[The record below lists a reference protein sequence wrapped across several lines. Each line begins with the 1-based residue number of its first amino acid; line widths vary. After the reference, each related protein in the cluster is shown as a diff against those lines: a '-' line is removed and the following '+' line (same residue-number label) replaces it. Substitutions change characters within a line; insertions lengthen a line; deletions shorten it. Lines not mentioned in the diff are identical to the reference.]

1 MKAYALEKIR
11 DEARAI
17 VVAVLGSEAADH
29 IRVEFP
35 PPGIGAD
42 LAIPLFPL
50 AKVLRRNPNQ
60 MASEVAEKVD
70 TSGSYFDRISAAKG
84 FVNFHF
90 DWKLCNKLFFDDFL
104 SAGDTYGSADI
115 GSGKTIVIDYSAPN
129 IAKPFSVGHLRS
141 TVIGQALYNIL
152 NFLGYTVI
160 GDNHIGDWG
169 TQFGKILAAYD
180 RWGDEKAL
188 EESPTRAL
196 LDLYVRFHD
205 EVETDPSLLIPARE
219 WFARLEVG
227 DDKATQLWS
236 RFRELSLREF
246 ERIYDLLGVSF
257 DHTLGESFYNDRLKD
272 IVKRALDSGVAEWST
287 VPDKDETP
295 GAGDSK
301 ERGGRDEKESGAG
314 EKPQGSTGAA
324 GVTSGPEVSEEIE
337 GEEIEGDEKV
347 ILIPLARYDI
357 SAPLILQKSDGTSLY
372 ATRELATLEHRVAEW
387 APHEVL
393 YVVGAE
399 QSLYF
404 TQFFKAIELLGIQA
418 RCVHVP
424 FGMIR
429 LPEGRM
435 STRKGRVIFL
445 EDLLREAIDRAG
457 EIVKDRDLA
466 DEEKREISRLVGVG
480 AVKYADLSQ
489 DRTKDIVFDWK
500 KMMALEGNSGP
511 YLQYAY
517 TRAASIIRK
526 SGEERSG
533 EGGKRVSWD
542 GDIRDLDSI
551 DPSQLIADEETALLR
566 ELARFPEVIKQAA
579 ADYKPN
585 YIANYLFSLSQVFNR
600 FYVNCAVLKA
610 ETAALK
616 DSRLALVSMT
626 AYVLKRGLGL
636 LGIDCPEK
644 M

>member
-1 MKAYALEKIR
+1 MYNAPTMKGYALEKIR
-11 DEARAI
+11 DEARGIVIAI
-17 VVAVLGSEAADH
+17 LGEEAADH

-50 AKVLRRNPNQ
+50 ARVLRRNPNE
-60 MASEVAEKVD
+60 MASEVSEKVD
-70 TSGSYFDRISAAKG
+70 TTGSYFDRISAAKG

-90 DWKLCNKLFFDDFL
+90 DWKLCNKLFFEDFL
-104 SAGDTYGSADI
+104 AAGEAYGSAEI
-115 GSGKTIVIDYSAPN
+115 GVGKTIVIDYSAPN

-205 EVETDPSLLIPARE
+205 EAEDDPSLLIPARE

-272 IVKRALDSGVAEWST
+272 IVRQALDSGVAEWST
-287 VPDKDETP
+287 VPGKDESRE
-295 GAGDSK
+295 GGDSDA
-301 ERGGRDEKESGAG
+301 GGAPAENGSGEVGVSEVISGAEASGAPSGADIAG
-314 EKPQGSTGAA
+314 E
-324 GVTSGPEVSEEIE
+324 
-337 GEEIEGDEKV
+337 EKV
-347 ILIPLARYDI
+347 ILIPLAKYDI

-387 APHEVL
+387 EPHEVL

-445 EDLLREAIDRAG
+445 EDLLKEAIDRAG
-457 EIVKDRDLA
+457 EIVKDRDLT
-466 DEEKREISRLVGVG
+466 DEEKSEIARLVGVG

-517 TRAASIIRK
+517 TRAASIMRK
-526 SGEERSG
+526 SG
-533 EGGKRVSWD
+533 D
-542 GDIRDLDSI
+542 GDAGEIADLENL
-551 DPSQLIADEETALLR
+551 DPSALTAEEETALLR
-566 ELARFPEVIKQAA
+566 EIARFPEVIKQAA
-579 ADYKPN
+579 ADYKPS

-616 DSRLALVSMT
+616 DSRLALVAMT

>member
-1 MKAYALEKIR
+1 MLYNAPTMKGYALERIR
-11 DEARAI
+11 DEARGI
-17 VVAVLGSEAADH
+17 VVAILGDEAAGH
-29 IRVEFP
+29 IQVEFP

-50 AKVLRRNPNQ
+50 AKVLRRNPNE

-70 TSGSYFDRISAAKG
+70 RAGSYFREISAARG

-90 DWKLCNKLFFDDFL
+90 DWEQCNKLFFEDFL
-104 SAGDTYGSADI
+104 ETGDAYGSDDLGA
-115 GSGKTIVIDYSAPN
+115 GKTIVIDYSAPN

-188 EESPTRAL
+188 EGSPTRAL
-196 LDLYVRFHD
+196 LDLYVKFH
-205 EVETDPSLLIPARE
+205 EEAETDPSLEAPARE
-219 WFARLEVG
+219 WFAKLEVG

-257 DHTLGESFYNDRLKD
+257 DHTLGESFYNERLKG
-272 IVKRALDSGVAEWST
+272 IVKQALDSGVAQWST
-287 VPDKDETP
+287 VPGKD
-295 GAGDSK
+295 A
-301 ERGGRDEKESGAG
+301 GGRL
-314 EKPQGSTGAA
+314 
-324 GVTSGPEVSEEIE
+324 
-337 GEEIEGDEKV
+337 DEKV
-347 ILIPLARYDI
+347 ILIPLARYGI

-387 APHEVL
+387 SPHKVL
-393 YVVGAE
+393 YVVGSE

-404 TQFFKAIELLGIQA
+404 TQFFKAIELLGIKVD
-418 RCVHVP
+418 CVHVP

-445 EDLLREAIDRAG
+445 EDLLAEAIERAG
-457 EIVKDRDLA
+457 DIVRDRDLS
-466 DEEKREISRLVGVG
+466 DEEKREIARMVGVG

-517 TRAASIIRK
+517 TRAASIMRK
-526 SGEERSG
+526 SGE
-533 EGGKRVSWD
+533 
-542 GDIRDLDSI
+542 GDVNDLESLE
-551 DPSQLIADEETALLR
+551 PCALVADEETALLR
-566 ELARFPEVIKQAA
+566 EIARFPEVIKQAA
-579 ADYKPN
+579 CDYKPN
-585 YIANYLFSLSQVFNR
+585 YIANHLFSLSQVFNR
-600 FYVNCAVLKA
+600 FYVNCAVLQA
-610 ETAALK
+610 ETAVLR
-616 DSRLALVSMT
+616 DSRLALVGMT
-626 AYVLKRGLGL
+626 AYVLRKGLGL
-636 LGIDCPEK
+636 LGIECPEK

>member
-1 MKAYALEKIR
+1 VVCEAGGRRRQGHPALEQ
-11 DEARAI
+11 
-17 VVAVLGSEAADH
+17 V
-29 IRVEFP
+29 
-35 PPGIGAD
+35 
-42 LAIPLFPL
+42 
-50 AKVLRRNPNQ
+50 
-60 MASEVAEKVD
+60 
-70 TSGSYFDRISAAKG
+70 
-84 FVNFHF
+84 
-90 DWKLCNKLFFDDFL
+90 
-104 SAGDTYGSADI
+104 
-115 GSGKTIVIDYSAPN
+115 
-129 IAKPFSVGHLRS
+129 
-141 TVIGQALYNIL
+141 
-152 NFLGYTVI
+152 
-160 GDNHIGDWG
+160 
-169 TQFGKILAAYD
+169 
-180 RWGDEKAL
+180 
-188 EESPTRAL
+188 
-196 LDLYVRFHD
+196 
-205 EVETDPSLLIPARE
+205 
-219 WFARLEVG
+219 
-227 DDKATQLWS
+227 LWS

-287 VPDKDETP
+287 VPDKDGSRGGKNTEREGDP
-295 GAGDSK
+295 EEKGSGGEADEKGGPAGKGSGGAGV
-301 ERGGRDEKESGAG
+301 SGAEG
-314 EKPQGSTGAA
+314 PSAA
-324 GVTSGPEVSEEIE
+324 SETEIAR
-337 GEEIEGDEKV
+337 DEKV
-347 ILIPLARYDI
+347 ILIPLAKYDI

-387 APHEVL
+387 SPYEVL

-404 TQFFKAIELLGIQA
+404 TQFFKAIELLGIKA

-457 EIVKDRDLA
+457 EIVRDRDLT
-466 DEEKREISRLVGVG
+466 DEEKSEIARLVGVG

-489 DRTKDIVFDWK
+489 ERTKDIVFNWE

-517 TRAASIIRK
+517 TRAASILRK
-526 SGEERSG
+526 SGDEDSG
-533 EGGKRVSWD
+533 EGDKRDAWD
-542 GDIRDLDSI
+542 GELSDLESI
-551 DPSQLIADEETALLR
+551 DPTALTAEEETALIR

-610 ETAALK
+610 ETATLR
-616 DSRLALVSMT
+616 DSRLVLVAMT
-626 AYVLKRGLGL
+626 AYALKRGLGL

>member
-1 MKAYALEKIR
+1 MKGYALEKIR
-11 DEARAI
+11 DEARGIVIAI
-17 VVAVLGSEAADH
+17 LGEEAADH

-50 AKVLRRNPNQ
+50 AKVLRRNPNE
-60 MASEVAEKVD
+60 MASEVAEKVE
-70 TSGSYFDRISAAKG
+70 TSGSYFREISAAKG

-104 SAGDTYGSADI
+104 SAGDTYGSAEI
-115 GSGKTIVIDYSAPN
+115 GTGKTIVIDYSAPN

-152 NFLGYTVI
+152 LFLGYTVI

-196 LDLYVRFHD
+196 LDLYVKFHD
-205 EVETDPSLLIPARE
+205 EAETDPSLLVPARE
-219 WFARLEVG
+219 WFAKLEVG
-227 DDKATQLWS
+227 DDRATQLWS

-272 IVKRALDSGVAEWST
+272 IVKRALDSGVAECST
-287 VPDKDETP
+287 VPGKDESR
-295 GAGDSK
+295 AGGT
-301 ERGGRDEKESGAG
+301 ERGKKAGPGEKESDGTGGGAG
-314 EKPQGSTGAA
+314 SDI
-324 GVTSGPEVSEEIE
+324 PEADIA
-337 GEEIEGDEKV
+337 GDEKV
-347 ILIPLARYDI
+347 ILIPLAKYDI

-387 APHEVL
+387 TPHEVL

-445 EDLLREAIDRAG
+445 EDLLAEAIDRAG
-457 EIVKDRDLA
+457 EIVKDRDLS
-466 DEEKREISRLVGVG
+466 DEEKREIARLVGVG

-517 TRAASIIRK
+517 TRAASIMRK
-526 SGEERSG
+526 AG
-533 EGGKRVSWD
+533 D
-542 GDIRDLDSI
+542 GDMQGGDDIGDLENL
-551 DPSQLIADEETALLR
+551 DPAALSEGEETALLR
-566 ELARFPEVIKQAA
+566 EIARFPEVIKQAA
-579 ADYKPN
+579 GDYKPN

-610 ETAALK
+610 ETAVLR
-616 DSRLALVSMT
+616 DSRLALVAMT
-626 AYVLKRGLGL
+626 RYVLRRGLGL